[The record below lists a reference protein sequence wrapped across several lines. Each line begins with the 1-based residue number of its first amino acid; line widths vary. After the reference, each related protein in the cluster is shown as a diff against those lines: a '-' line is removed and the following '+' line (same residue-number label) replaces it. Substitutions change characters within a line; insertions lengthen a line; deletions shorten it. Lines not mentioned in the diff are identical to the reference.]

1 MLKYIRLIRLFLV
14 NLGVFTLLVATTVIY
29 HAGMFLWGQ
38 PHDAYFGVS
47 LVALVL
53 GVLLASGGTC
63 LVFSGYKYGNQGA

>member
-29 HAGMFLWGQ
+29 QVAMFLGGQ
-38 PHDAYFGVS
+38 PNDAYFGVS
-47 LVALVL
+47 LVALLL